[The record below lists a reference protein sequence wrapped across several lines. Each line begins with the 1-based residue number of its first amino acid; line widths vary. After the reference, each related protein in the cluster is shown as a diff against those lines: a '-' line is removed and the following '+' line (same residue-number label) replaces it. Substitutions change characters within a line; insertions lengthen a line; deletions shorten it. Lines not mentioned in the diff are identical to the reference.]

1 MLLCILG
8 CAGSKTVEQPNGSA
22 AASGAIIIRNAQISG
37 SVLEALRTNIPSVR
51 ISTPTG
57 ECPRII
63 FRGDLSG
70 VMRRDPSVYVD
81 KTLMGDTCILNSIL
95 AQDVDYIE
103 VYPSGQTADATI
115 RRNPAGVIV
124 IYRRKE

>member
-1 MLLCILG
+1 MLLSILG
-8 CAGSKTVEQPNGSA
+8 CASAQSAEQPTSSSA
-22 AASGAIIIRNAQISG
+22 GNNAIVIRNAQISG
-37 SVLEALRTNIPSVR
+37 SVLEALRTHIPSVR
-51 ISTPTG
+51 ITTPTG

-70 VMRRDPSVYVD
+70 IVRRDPSIYVD

-103 VYPSGQTADATI
+103 VYPSGQVADAAI